1 MPIKIVIADDHAL
14 IAEGIKKIVED
25 AADLKVVAILN
36 NGKETIDF
44 IEQHKIDMVL
54 LDINMPV
61 MDGIECA
68 TYLAKHHPKVKV
80 VILSMHMETS
90 IYQELIKIG
99 VKGYMLKTIPSKEM
113 LSAIKKI
120 NDGGAFFSEELTS
133 STNKTSYI
141 PLSLKSKL
149 ADEIT
154 ARELEIIQLIAKG
167 FTNQQIAD
175 KLFISVRTADT
186 HRTNILKKLNL
197 NNVASLIRFA
207 FENDLIEK

>member
-25 AADLKVVAILN
+25 VADFSVVAILN
-36 NGKETIDF
+36 NGKETVDF
-44 IEQHKIDMVL
+44 IEKNKIDMVL

-68 TYLAKHHPKVKV
+68 MYLAKHHPKVKV

-99 VKGYMLKTIPSKEM
+99 VKGYMIKTIPSKEM
-113 LSAIKKI
+113 LAAIKII
-120 NDGGAFFSEELTS
+120 NDGGAFFSEGLTS
-133 STNKTSYI
+133 STNKTSYV

-149 ADEIT
+149 AAEIT
-154 ARELEIIQLIAKG
+154 VRELEIIQLIAKG

-175 KLFISVRTADT
+175 KLFISIRTADT